1 MHEFS
6 DSLAKSHTASDL
18 PIWEEIYQKA
28 FPSMLTMVDH
38 RQDGEHQRAGIDRS
52 VILEN
57 SKQILIDE
65 KARFPSKNGFSY
77 PDILLEHISNDQT
90 NAPGWTCKPL
100 RADYICY
107 AITGLGQ
114 AYLLPVLQLQQ
125 AWKANSAEWIKK
137 YGSIPSI
144 NNGYKTWNTPLM
156 PNVLFSEI
164 GKCLRIQFTA
174 CNQTTH
180 NGDKYECT
188 VQNQDWL
195 GDW

>member
-1 MHEFS
+1 MTTGKTENT
-6 DSLAKSHTASDL
+6 KG
-18 PIWEEIYQKA
+18 P
-28 FPSMLTMVDH
+28 
-38 RQDGEHQRAGIDRS
+38 GIDRS

-114 AYLLPVLQLQQ
+114 AYL
-125 AWKANSAEWIKK
+125 ATSTAIATGME
-137 YGSIPSI
+137 
-144 NNGYKTWNTPLM
+144 
-156 PNVLFSEI
+156 SEL
-164 GKCLRIQFTA
+164 C
-174 CNQTTH
+174 
-180 NGDKYECT
+180 
-188 VQNQDWL
+188 
-195 GDW
+195 